1 MSIDIQK
8 AVVGDTA
15 RVSRMWVHLALV
27 SGALATAPTFEVVID
42 RTSASPDNQL
52 PTYNFSVRQF
62 STAYWPGDSR
72 TYGYADIVPFNDSF
86 YPTSYSSYIGIYS
99 SPDGASR
106 WAYHGLALQHGRPGS
121 IDAGGTATPSVAVTN
136 GTVLL
141 SYAAESQPGG
151 QGTRFIALATASHP
165 LGPFVKAE
173 RPLGAYGQCRS
184 DDPQLVVRPGDPLGW
199 VSVYHRLR
207 FCDPR
212 LAAEINCTAGDCIRH
227 RFSRDAGASWSSGTT
242 AWHAPDSRWAAPSD
256 FGEVFDAKW
265 ASRDLLVLG
274 VDHSGLP
281 CPDSISFWCVAL
293 WLSTTD
299 PSGPSSPEFRLAK
312 PETLQSTGNALANPL
327 VNEPF
332 GPQLAW
338 IQNKEGTVTG
348 MSVATFTNTSY
359 PGGGRGPVNCT
370 TGRPTECRPY
380 THRVYPIVKFGP

>member
-184 DDPQLVVRPGDPLGW
+184 DDPQLVVRPG
-199 VSVYHRLR
+199 
-207 FCDPR
+207 
-212 LAAEINCTAGDCIRH
+212 IR
-227 RFSRDAGASWSSGTT
+227 SG
-242 AWHAPDSRWAAPSD
+242 
-256 FGEVFDAKW
+256 G
-265 ASRDLLVLG
+265 
-274 VDHSGLP
+274 
-281 CPDSISFWCVAL
+281 C
-293 WLSTTD
+293 LSTTD
-299 PSGPSSPEFRLAK
+299 SDSVTHVWQQRSTAR
-312 PETLQSTGNALANPL
+312 PETVS
-327 VNEPF
+327 
-332 GPQLAW
+332 
-338 IQNKEGTVTG
+338 
-348 MSVATFTNTSY
+348 ATASR
-359 PGGGRGPVNCT
+359 GRGRELVKWNH
-370 TGRPTECRPY
+370 GLARPGLALGSTERLW
-380 THRVYPIVKFGP
+380 